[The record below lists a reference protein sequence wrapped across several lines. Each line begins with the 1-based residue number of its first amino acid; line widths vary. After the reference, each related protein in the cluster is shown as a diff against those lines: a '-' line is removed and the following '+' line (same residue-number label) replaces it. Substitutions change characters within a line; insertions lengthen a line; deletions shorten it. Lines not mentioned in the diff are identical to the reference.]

1 MNAKRSTGPNTK
13 DGKKISSR
21 NAVTHGL
28 TGQAVV
34 LPYEDAALYDRLV
47 QRFCRDYNPVG
58 DRETELVQSLAD
70 TQWRLNR
77 IPSLES
83 GIYARAHAEFVA
95 AQRASVKA
103 DRELWAHERP
113 IRPTVSVEPT
123 ADGRTP
129 NLTPIIHADAFI
141 RYQKELK
148 NLSLQEQRLARQFR
162 RVSDEL
168 QALQAERR
176 ELEDSVQQ
184 TLAAPAVDTNVGPEP
199 KIGFVFAS
207 AAQASSSFAPL
218 PGHSALNCIHSPI
231 SGTPAR
237 PGQEFQSDSLR
248 IGPR

>member
-1 MNAKRSTGPNTK
+1 MNSQTQPLTVQHTSSRKAAANRENAKRSTGPKTK
-13 DGKKISSR
+13 SGKDISCR

-47 QRFCRDYNPVG
+47 QRFGRDYKPVG
-58 DRETELVQSLAD
+58 DREAELVQCLAD

-77 IPSLES
+77 IAGLES

-113 IRPTVSVEPT
+113 IRPTVTVEAT
-123 ADGRTP
+123 EDGRMP

-162 RVSDEL
+162 RVWDEL

-176 ELEDSVQQ
+176 
-184 TLAAPAVDTNVGPEP
+184 AVEASMESTVTAPEP
-199 KIGFVFAS
+199 DTEAEPDPQVGFVFAS
-207 AAQASSSFAPL
+207 AAPSRTGCASEPSL
-218 PGHSALNCIHSPI
+218 
-231 SGTPAR
+231 T
-237 PGQEFQSDSLR
+237 DSTDA
-248 IGPR
+248 IAA